1 MYIFVESQV
10 IALDIQAGF
19 VTFIVYAEFRM
30 MKVDISYS
38 LLLVLF
44 MSVDVLLTS

>member
-19 VTFIVYAEFRM
+19 VTFVVYAEFRM
-30 MKVDISYS
+30 MNVDISYS
-38 LLLVLF
+38 LLLILF
-44 MSVDVLLTS
+44 MSVDALLTS